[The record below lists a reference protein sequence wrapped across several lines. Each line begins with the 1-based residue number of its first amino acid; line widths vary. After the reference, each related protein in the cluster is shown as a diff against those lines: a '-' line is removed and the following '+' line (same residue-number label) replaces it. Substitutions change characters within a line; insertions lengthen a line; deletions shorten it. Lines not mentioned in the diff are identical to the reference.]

1 MRTDDIRGIRT
12 DIRKG
17 GDVLFGTVYR
27 KSFQVFSKSKKQGN
41 HGAFNILADNKRGGN
56 CNGHKSFFAKMKMKK
71 IPEAFFKHFS
81 SGGKGYDK
89 AKPEGK
95 GLHHGKKRN
104 GKENGAKAKM
114 LQILFDFVTAFSA
127 VAGTAVA
134 AMFIVT
140 RTVLIMAGTM
150 FIMACTM
157 FVVTGA
163 VFIVAMFMHSVQS
176 SSTWEMPVQRIAP
189 TWASSKE

>member
-1 MRTDDIRGIRT
+1 
-12 DIRKG
+12 
-17 GDVLFGTVYR
+17 
-27 KSFQVFSKSKKQGN
+27 
-41 HGAFNILADNKRGGN
+41 
-56 CNGHKSFFAKMKMKK
+56 MKVQMKTKK

-140 RTVLIMAGTM
+140 RTVLIMAGAM
-150 FIMACTM
+150 FIMAGAMFIMAGAMFIMAGTM

-163 VFIVAMFMHSVQS
+163 VFIVTMFMHSVQS